1 MNESETKEEEI
12 REDEDIKIRKLG
24 KNPLTPFSE
33 EELESEP
40 AKVLRNN
47 LISYK
52 ARKGCLH
59 LKYSKEYE
67 QHYCVSTRARQRG
80 FLGEEWMEK
89 CRKCHM
95 KEIEKDEFA
104 AIKQIPH
111 KILKKLF
118 GI

>member
-1 MNESETKEEEI
+1 MNEGETEEV
-12 REDEDIKIRKLG
+12 RKDEDIKIRKLG
-24 KNPLTPFSE
+24 KNPLTSFSE

-52 ARKGCLH
+52 ARKGCIH
-59 LKYSKEYE
+59 LRYSKNYE
-67 QHYCVSTRARQRG
+67 QYHCVSPRARQRG

-95 KEIEKDEFA
+95 KETKKDEFA
-104 AIKQIPH
+104 AIRQIPH
-111 KILKKLF
+111 KILKKIF